1 MSKRIIVSEA
11 GFKRIQ
17 QLMKEELEQKKNTEK
32 VDKK

>member
-1 MSKRIIVSEA
+1 MSKRIIVSES